1 MEALHRGGAYI
12 IRYVAKTRH
21 PTKQTHFRNLYFKIV
36 TVRYQHV
43 QVSQQCESR
52 NAMIQKPSLWSIAAT
67 FAHSTYKHGAYTTKM
82 QLPNSNLH
90 ASYKRT
96 HVHLQATWHKCWK
109 GAFFG
114 RWPYNRIVLFPGF
127 PGCLAGLPKMAESL
141 AGKVTRNDIS
151 HSQWCDEHGRPNSLT
166 CLQYN
171 QPARFHHELAGS
183 VRQVNM
189 EVKKKKSSNSS
200 HLH

>member
-21 PTKQTHFRNLYFKIV
+21 PTKQTHFRNLYLKIV

-43 QVSQQCESR
+43 QVSQQCKSR
-52 NAMIQKPSLWSIAAT
+52 NAMIQKTSWWSIAAT
-67 FAHSTYKHGAYTTKM
+67 IAHSTDKHGAYTTKM

-96 HVHLQATWHKCWK
+96 HVHLQAMWHKCWK

-114 RWPYNRIVLFPGF
+114 RWPYNRIVLFPGC
-127 PGCLAGLPKMAESL
+127 PECSAGLPKMAESL
-141 AGKVTRNDIS
+141 AGKVTRNDITQS
-151 HSQWCDEHGRPNSLT
+151 VMCEHGRPNSLT
-166 CLQYN
+166 YLQYN
-171 QPARFHHELAGS
+171 QPARFHHELPRS
-183 VRQVNM
+183 VRLVNM
-189 EVKKKKSSNSS
+189 EVKKIKSSNSS